1 MIEINKP
8 KILTDIER
16 KDLCRKLQLTTGVGL
31 MDCQRALSLNEWN
44 HSRAEAYLNSPE
56 WRRGKLINYK
66 R

>member
-31 MDCQRALSLNEWN
+31 KRALSLNEWN
-44 HSRAEAYLNSPE
+44 HSRAIVYLNSPE